1 MSVLAEILEL
11 SLMRKLTLFAAL
23 ANVAC
28 VPSLGK
34 RIRDKRQELG
44 LTVRGFAARIEV
56 APPFVTDIE
65 ADRRRP
71 SPDVL
76 GRIARVLEIPL
87 DDLQALD
94 PRLTPEV
101 KEWMD
106 EEPRVSSLLRR
117 LRDDPDR
124 DALLRQ
130 IEQVVDREQDDPD
143 KEQ

>member
-1 MSVLAEILEL
+1 M
-11 SLMRKLTLFAAL
+11 T
-23 ANVAC
+23 
-28 VPSLGK
+28 SLGS
-34 RIRDKRQELG
+34 RIRDRRQQLG
-44 LTVRGFAARIEV
+44 LTVRGFAARIGV

-71 SPDVL
+71 GPEVL
-76 GRIARVLEIPL
+76 DKIAETLGIPL
-87 DDLQALD
+87 AELQELD
-94 PRLTPEV
+94 PRITPEV

-130 IEQVVDREQDDPD
+130 IEHELDRREEQ
-143 KEQ
+143 

>member
-1 MSVLAEILEL
+1 M
-11 SLMRKLTLFAAL
+11 L

-28 VPSLGK
+28 VASLGK
-34 RIRDKRQELG
+34 RIRDRRQELS
-44 LTVRGFAARIEV
+44 LTVRRFASEIGV
-56 APPFVTDIE
+56 QPPFVTDIE

-71 SPDVL
+71 SPEVL
-76 GRIARVLEIPL
+76 DRIARVLDLPL
-87 DDLQALD
+87 AELQELD
-94 PRLTPEV
+94 PRISPEV

-130 IEQVVDREQDDPD
+130 IEQVVDREQDPD
-143 KEQ
+143 EEQ